1 MLTFF
6 CLIII
11 AVSAIGFFYHRGFHY
26 LRCLQHEEY
35 NEKQLIDWLIANK
48 VFDRKGSL
56 IALVAAA
63 ASKYFA
69 NVTNGIGGLEVC
81 VVAAIALAAVCFFE
95 ADPRRAD
102 SIDRQ
107 ISARM
112 NEIYWLA
119 MLFYSLFTICLIFGS
134 YAVHI
139 IVRVPWCWLAVISI
153 VQSSPIWIILAN
165 RIVVKFDR

>member
-1 MLTFF
+1 VLTFF
-6 CLIII
+6 CLVII

-26 LRCLQHEEY
+26 LRCLQHEQY
-35 NEKQLIDWLIANK
+35 NEKQFVDWLISNK

-56 IALVAAA
+56 IALIAAA

-69 NVTNGIGGLEVC
+69 NVTNGIGLEVC
-81 VVAAIALAAVCFFE
+81 IVATIALAALCFFE
-95 ADPRRAD
+95 ADPRQAD

-107 ISARM
+107 ISWRM
-112 NEIYWLA
+112 NKIYWLA
-119 MLFYSLFTICLIFGS
+119 MLFYSLFTICLIFSS

-139 IVRVPWCWLAVISI
+139 IVRVPWCWLAVILI
-153 VQSSPIWIILAN
+153 IQSSPIWIILAN